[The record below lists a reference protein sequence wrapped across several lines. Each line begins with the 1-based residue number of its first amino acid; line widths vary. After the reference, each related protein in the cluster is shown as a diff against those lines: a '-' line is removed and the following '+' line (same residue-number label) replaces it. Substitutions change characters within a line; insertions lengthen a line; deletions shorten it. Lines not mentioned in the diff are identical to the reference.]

1 MKFRVKMLPG
11 DSTYLEACWYHGKY
25 SFFLSES
32 EENADFSDL
41 TGPTFIQV
49 FNKSS
54 YGHIQDEYQEYLPKF
69 DLNDKRF
76 ILVGDSDDY

>member
-11 DSTYLEACWYHGKY
+11 DSTYLEACWYRGKY

-49 FNKSS
+49 FNKDS
-54 YGHIQDEYQEYLPKF
+54 YNHIQSEYPEYLPKL
-69 DLNDKRF
+69 DPNDKRF
-76 ILVGDSDDY
+76 ILVGDGED

>member
-11 DSTYLEACWYHGKY
+11 DNTYLEACWYHGKY

-41 TGPTFIQV
+41 TGPTFVQV
-49 FNKSS
+49 FNKDS
-54 YGHIQDEYQEYLPKF
+54 YNHIQGEYTEYLPKLDF
-69 DLNDKRF
+69 NDKRF
-76 ILVGDSDDY
+76 ILVGDGED